1 MRWTRIMLVK
11 KERRNRLWKTRMIA
25 NRARMKKNLKLVLM
39 RQLLEELNKHK
50 KQHLQ

>member
-1 MRWTRIMLVK
+1 MRWTRIMLVE

-25 NRARMKKNLKLVLM
+25 NRAKMKKNLKLTLM
-39 RQLLEELNKHK
+39 HQLQEELNKLK